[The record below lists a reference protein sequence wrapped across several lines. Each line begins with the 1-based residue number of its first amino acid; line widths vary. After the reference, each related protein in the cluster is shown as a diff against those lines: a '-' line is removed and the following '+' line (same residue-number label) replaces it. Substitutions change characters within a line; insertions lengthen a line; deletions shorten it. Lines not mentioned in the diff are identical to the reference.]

1 MSDYESRGRWVPAPR
16 QPEVGAL
23 QRIAESALQP
33 TNGDIDAHALRALE
47 TVSEASTPKDRALAV
62 RIKSQVVIALSM
74 VATTALYLAG
84 APGWLSAAAL
94 VVLAVV
100 GVGWVNWLD
109 ARYSPIGNERHK
121 ADLYADIRHHEID
134 ANERVA
140 LAKLDAYT
148 KTLEKV
154 YGDRDDR
161 GSA

>member
-1 MSDYESRGRWVPAPR
+1 MSDDNGRWVPAPR

-47 TVSEASTPKDRALAV
+47 TVSEASTPRDRAVAV
-62 RIKSQVVIALSM
+62 RIKSQVVIALSII
-74 VATTALYLAG
+74 VTVALYLAG

-121 ADLYADIRHHEID
+121 TDTYADIRHHEIES
-134 ANERVA
+134 NERVA

-148 KTLEKV
+148 KTLERV
-154 YGDRDDR
+154 YGNRDG